1 MMSAPPIGPLQGKF
15 WGTTRCVFS
24 NGNTDI
30 WEINVKKGGFC
41 SEHFHDYKWNRF
53 VVTKG
58 RLKVTIF
65 FDDGEKVDETI
76 LSPGDCT
83 DVPPGQWHIFEA
95 LEDVEGIEIYWTTL
109 DSSDITRRT
118 QGGLRNEP

>member
-15 WGTTRCVFS
+15 WGTTRCVFY

-65 FDDGEKVDETI
+65 FDDEENEISPKRVHVTET
-76 LSPGDCT
+76 L
-83 DVPPGQWHIFEA
+83 EA
-95 LEDVEGIEIYWTTL
+95 DLL
-109 DSSDITRRT
+109 
-118 QGGLRNEP
+118 